1 MDQKSIQMRKIFN
14 ISLLFSLVLLFACT
28 ERIDLELENG
38 DTKLVVEAFLTDQ
51 PDGRIV
57 HITKTA
63 AYYASGQT
71 PAVEGAVVSLVS
83 EDDQWSLTE
92 VAPGEYSLPDNF
104 SAIAGVKYRLNIQ
117 LKDPIGGYTDYTA
130 VTKVPQPISVDSV
143 KLEYDPDAFKGSYKF
158 MWYMQDSPDS
168 NNYLIKAYRNGKPLT
183 DSLST
188 WSAFEDRFFNGKY
201 TNGLVVMWLFE
212 RQGIKI
218 NKGDTLRVETG
229 AITKGFTEYVG
240 FMQQQLAPQNPLFS
254 PPPANVK
261 GNISH
266 GALGYFV
273 IYPVVS
279 NFTIY
284 Q

>member
-1 MDQKSIQMRKIFN
+1 MSKLLN
-14 ISLLFSLVLLFACT
+14 ISLLLGLMLLFACT
-28 ERIDLELENG
+28 ERIDLDLENG

-63 AYYASGQT
+63 PYYASGLT
-71 PAVEGAVVSLVS
+71 PAVEGATVSIVS
-83 EDDQWSLTE
+83 EKGQWTLSE
-92 VAPGEYSLPDNF
+92 VKPGEYALPDNF
-104 SAIAGVKYRLNIQ
+104 TAVAGFKYRLNIQ
-117 LKDPIGGYTDYTA
+117 LKEAIGGYTDYTA
-130 VTKVPQPISVDSV
+130 VTKMQPSAVVDSV

-158 MWYMQDSPDS
+158 LWYMQDPVDS
-168 NNYLIKAYRNGKPLT
+168 NNYLIKAYRNGQPLT

-188 WSAFEDRFFNGKY
+188 WSAFEDRYFNGNY

-212 RQGIKI
+212 NRGIKI
-218 NKGDTLRVETG
+218 NKGDTLKVETG
-229 AITKGFTEYVG
+229 VITKGFTEYVG

-254 PPPANVK
+254 PPPANVE

-279 NFTIY
+279 NLTIY